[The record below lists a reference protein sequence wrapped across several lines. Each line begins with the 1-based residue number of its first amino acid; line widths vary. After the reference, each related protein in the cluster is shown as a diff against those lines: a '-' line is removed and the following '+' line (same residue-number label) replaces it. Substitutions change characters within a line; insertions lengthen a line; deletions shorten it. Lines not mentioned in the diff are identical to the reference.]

1 MFAIEGKGINTAQV
15 CAAKWDAAKGRVSAY
30 MAAGK
35 ANEARF
41 FGNEES
47 GADLWEMLQQLPQ
60 MIVVGARVINRN
72 LVVDWR
78 VEGDK
83 LKVFTTNTV
92 EVFEGKDKEAFIDG
106 MFKE

>member
-1 MFAIEGKGINTAQV
+1 MFAIVGKGINTAQV

-41 FGNEES
+41 FGREES
-47 GADLWEMLQQLPQ
+47 GEELWGMLKQLPH
-60 MIVVGARVINRN
+60 MIVVGERVINRN

-92 EVFEGKDKEAFIDG
+92 EVFEGKDAEAFVNG
-106 MFKE
+106 AFGE